1 MRKIFE
7 IDRDRLLALTRR
19 ELEQAETF
27 DRNIRG
33 AAERFAAH
41 LTFDDGRC
49 FSEAV
54 RFNRHY
60 RTAHLERAAAVLE
73 LVGYFDAANETAN
86 HATLSRKLD
95 ELANGEEEHH
105 EEA

>member
-7 IDRDRLLALTRR
+7 IDRSRLLALVRR

-27 DRNIRG
+27 NRNIRG

-41 LTFDDGRC
+41 L
-49 FSEAV
+49 
-54 RFNRHY
+54 
-60 RTAHLERAAAVLE
+60 ERAAVMLE
-73 LVGYFDAANETAN
+73 LAGCFDAENETADC
-86 HATLSRKLD
+86 ATLSRKLN
-95 ELANGEEEHH
+95 ELANREGDQH

>member
-7 IDRDRLLALTRR
+7 IDRSRLLALVRR

-41 LTFDDGRC
+41 LTFDDGQ
-49 FSEAV
+49 
-54 RFNRHY
+54 HY
-60 RTAHLERAAAVLE
+60 RTAHLERAAVMLQLA
-73 LVGYFDAANETAN
+73 GCFDAENETADC
-86 HATLSRKLD
+86 ATLSRKLN
-95 ELANGEEEHH
+95 ELANREGDQH